1 MEINLTKKEI
11 EQTEEMIL
19 NTVIEEINNKGI
31 TFNFIKKVYNDYK
44 KNDFE
49 SINNIDFED
58 SIVYNVFDVALENL
72 CYNYNLNYELS
83 ELAIYSTSD
92 LIDDHF
98 ENTTSKNKKYC

>member
-11 EQTEEMIL
+11 KQTEEMIL
-19 NTVIEEINNKGI
+19 NAVVEEINNHGT

-44 KNDFE
+44 KNNFDA
-49 SINNIDFED
+49 INNIDFED

-72 CYNYNLNYELS
+72 CYNYNLNYELI

-92 LIDDHF
+92 LIDNHF
-98 ENTTSKNKKYC
+98 EITTSKK